1 MKPVI
6 RSMAGRS
13 FKDVELFLGKGFAGD
28 IIFKELPF
36 NPGDSRNHD
45 NWNISSLEMDNRAE
59 AALLWSRK
67 TDDEIAVDA
76 IAISDRAQKAGLG
89 IELLKRGIMKWAELK
104 TSKVSLV
111 LPETR
116 AERFMNTLKSCGFVY
131 EATSWSAKADGINSI
146 KFCKKLVYDTV
157 AESEILIFLNGL
169 FTSWGYETRTGSDSL
184 FYRSKSI
191 YQNPFL
197 FSSWH
202 KISRQGPKLIVT
214 PPARPLE
221 PGELE
226 TLLFPLMI
234 RGANEK
240 PLLVTI
246 DKKRAPAMIELP
258 QAQHGDNNLFS
269 EDDSEASQLT
279 GNLVY
284 TFPTGF
290 QEIRPG
296 LPVLFYVNSVGAVGE
311 ARISSWSF
319 EDPGTLCRA
328 LYSDEK
334 FDLEH
339 IREHAGLSGPR
350 AGKVLVLR
358 YEFYKVFRRP
368 VQLDQMKAH
377 DKDFNPQ
384 RQRSIYWDFFE
395 AVSRTGAN

>member
-6 RSMAGRS
+6 KSMAGRS
-13 FKDVELFLGKGFAGD
+13 FKDVELFLGNGFVRDA
-28 IIFKELPF
+28 ILEELPF
-36 NPGDSRNHD
+36 KSGHTRDHD
-45 NWNISSLEMDNRAE
+45 NWNISSIEMDNKAE
-59 AALLWSRK
+59 AALLWSRI
-67 TDDEIAVDA
+67 TDDEIAVNA
-76 IAISDRAQKAGLG
+76 IAISDRARKAGLD
-89 IELLKRGIMKWAELK
+89 IELLKQGIMKWAELK

-111 LPETR
+111 LLETK
-116 AERFMNTLKSCGFVY
+116 AERLINTLKSCGFIY
-131 EATSWSAKADGINSI
+131 EAMSWSAQTDGINSV
-146 KFCKKLVYDTV
+146 KFCKKLVYGIV
-157 AESEILIFLNGL
+157 SQSKILTFLNGL
-169 FTSWGYETRTGSDSL
+169 FSSWDYETRVGSDSL
-184 FYRSKSI
+184 FYRSKAI

-197 FSSWH
+197 FPSWH

-221 PGELE
+221 SIELE
-226 TLLFPLMI
+226 TLLFPLMV
-234 RGANEK
+234 RGNNEK

-258 QAQHGDNNLFS
+258 QPQHRDDNLFAR
-269 EDDSEASQLT
+269 DDSRTRQLS

-284 TFPTGF
+284 AFPTGF
-290 QEIRPG
+290 QEIRQG
-296 LPVLFYVNSVGAVGE
+296 LPALFYVNSVGAVGE

-319 EDPGTLCRA
+319 EDPGTLCKA

-339 IREHAGLSGPR
+339 VREHAGLSGPR

-384 RQRSIYWDFFE
+384 RQRSISWDFFQ
-395 AVSRTGAN
+395 AISRTGNN